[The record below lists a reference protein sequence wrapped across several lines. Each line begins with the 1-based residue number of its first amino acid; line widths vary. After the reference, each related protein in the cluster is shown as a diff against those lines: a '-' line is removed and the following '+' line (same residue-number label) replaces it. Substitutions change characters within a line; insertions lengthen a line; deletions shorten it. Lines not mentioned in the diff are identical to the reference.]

1 MKETM
6 TTAAGRHVARRKL
19 VGRAEQ
25 RKESWENNKMTLELK
40 RQLKITKKNQSFLP
54 LTAFQ
59 VGNKVAGKRP
69 LKWLA
74 EMYKAKGEEKK

>member
-1 MKETM
+1 M

-19 VGRAEQ
+19 VGRA
-25 RKESWENNKMTLELK
+25 
-40 RQLKITKKNQSFLP
+40 

-69 LKWLA
+69 LEWLA
-74 EMYKAKGEEKK
+74 EMYNAKGEEEK